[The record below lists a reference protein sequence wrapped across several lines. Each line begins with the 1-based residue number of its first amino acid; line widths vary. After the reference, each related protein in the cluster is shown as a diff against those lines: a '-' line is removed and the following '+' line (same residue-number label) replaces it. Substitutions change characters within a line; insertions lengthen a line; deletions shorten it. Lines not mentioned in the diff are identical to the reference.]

1 MKKLVLLMSFIAILM
16 SCSTDDDSQS
26 IPDPIQGC
34 TDPQAVNY
42 NPDADENDN
51 SCLYSIIGNWD
62 CITYEYGEL
71 DILSAYI
78 YIETTFYDD
87 NSYYTEG
94 ELITGEFIQD
104 IGLFNISGENNSTL
118 TFISEDETT
127 TVFSII
133 DISSNNL
140 SIYSSD
146 VGGEE
151 ATIEYIR

>member
-16 SCSTDDDSQS
+16 SCSTDDDSQP

>member
-127 TVFSII
+127 TVFSI
-133 DISSNNL
+133 
-140 SIYSSD
+140 YC
-146 VGGEE
+146 
-151 ATIEYIR
+151 T

>member
-1 MKKLVLLMSFIAILM
+1 MSFIAILM